1 MGLLTTQT
9 YVEKHARGGD
19 SVDLHI
25 PPDQEAQAFPNQ
37 NGKPASPR
45 RQENQP
51 VTGELLTGWLPT
63 VRPWGS
69 VAPNEIFDRA
79 VCRPRSD
86 WPGPEPFR
94 MPKPG
99 VAVDPP
105 GRYHCMVVQ
114 PREMISVSGDAK
126 RCQTESWP
134 WTRKIQPRN

>member
-25 PPDQEAQAFPNQ
+25 PPDQEAQAFANQ

-99 VAVDPP
+99 
-105 GRYHCMVVQ
+105 GGG
-114 PREMISVSGDAK
+114 SSGKVSLHGGAAAGDDIGV
-126 RCQTESWP
+126 W
-134 WTRKIQPRN
+134 